1 MTRHLQMRSAPQRKI
16 SGREWLVFLIG
27 FMGAGKTTVGKVLAK
42 RLGWKFYDLDQ
53 LIETREQRSIASIFA
68 ESGENT
74 FRTIESAVLNELL
87 EQQLKEDSAIVAL
100 GGGAFV
106 HPHNRDV
113 LQRAGVVT
121 VLLSAPVEELAR
133 RCQSS
138 GNMRPLAGDQRKFE
152 QLFESRQEAY
162 SLAQFRV
169 ETQGKP
175 VQQVAKEIER
185 LLKTSN

>member
-1 MTRHLQMRSAPQRKI
+1 MTGLQPQR
-16 SGREWLVFLIG
+16 RVFLIG
-27 FMGAGKTTVGKVLAK
+27 FMGAGKTTVGKVLAQ

-68 ESGENT
+68 ESGENA

-87 EQQLKEDSAIVAL
+87 RRELEDGVVVAL

-106 HPHNRDV
+106 QPHNRAA
-113 LQRAGVVT
+113 LQRAGALT

-133 RCQSS
+133 RCEAA
-138 GNMRPLAGDQRKFE
+138 GDMRPLAGDRTKFE
-152 QLFESRQEAY
+152 QLFASRQEAY

-169 ETQGKP
+169 ETAGKP
-175 VQQVAKEIER
+175 VQQVVEEIER
-185 LLKTSN
+185 LLKIE